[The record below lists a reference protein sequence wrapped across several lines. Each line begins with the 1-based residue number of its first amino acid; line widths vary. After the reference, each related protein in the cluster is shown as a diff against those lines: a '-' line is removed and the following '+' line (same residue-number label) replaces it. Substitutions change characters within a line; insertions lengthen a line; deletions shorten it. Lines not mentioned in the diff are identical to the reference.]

1 MSQARDGLTIR
12 EAAKE
17 LQLTQ
22 RTIYGLIADRTL
34 IAKKVSLPYA
44 KAIWMVDRMS
54 VARFQVRKEMGLKQN
69 P

>member
-1 MSQARDGLTIR
+1 MTQGKDGLTIR

-22 RTIYGLIADRTL
+22 RTIYRLISDKTL
-34 IAKKVSLPYA
+34 LARKVSLPYA
-44 KAIWMVDRMS
+44 KPIWMVDRMS
-54 VARFQVRKEMGLKQN
+54 VARFQARREMGTKQN

>member
-1 MSQARDGLTIR
+1 MTQARDGLTIR
-12 EAAKE
+12 EAARE

-22 RTIYGLIADRTL
+22 RTIYRLIADKTL

-44 KAIWMVDRMS
+44 KPIWMVDRMS
-54 VARFQVRKEMGLKQN
+54 VARFQVRKEMGLKRT